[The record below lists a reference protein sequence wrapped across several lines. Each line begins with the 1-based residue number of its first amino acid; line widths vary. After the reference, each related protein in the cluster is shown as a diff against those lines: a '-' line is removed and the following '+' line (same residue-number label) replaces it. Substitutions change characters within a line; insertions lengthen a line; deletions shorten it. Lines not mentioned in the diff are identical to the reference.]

1 MEYINIGNETEQLE
15 FKKSTGELK
24 EGIISIVSILNK
36 HGSGELYFGVKN
48 NGDVIGQDVNDTTLR
63 NVSRAIGNH
72 IKPKIYPEIT
82 EKEYADGRKTVYVR
96 FEGNR
101 QPYQAYNVARIRI
114 SDEDTVMEPE
124 QYVEMYLE
132 REEDKF
138 SWERKLSDYT
148 IDDIDMTAFN
158 SYINKAKSV
167 GRIEFDS
174 NDPEIVLEK
183 LGLLDGN
190 HLLNAGAAL
199 FCNCETNDVQMAK
212 FATDVRATF
221 TDIRRYD
228 KGSIIGLADV
238 CEQYIKD
245 AIDWKADIV
254 GFDRIET
261 PEIPVEAIREAI
273 INSYGHRRY
282 ANNQCNEIVVFKNR
296 IEIHTTGGFPKG
308 HTPEEFLDGNKKAIR
323 RNKLITQ
330 VLYYSKD
337 METFATGL
345 KRIKDECD
353 KAGCKVEFKAETDD
367 FIVIFYRN
375 LRKQWTGK
383 PVTGSELQS
392 NEQDVYQNNKQ
403 RDNQNISKKRLEDI
417 IIEEIRKNEKVTR
430 EYIAQIAGVSE
441 KTVERRI
448 QEMPNVEYVGVGS
461 WGHWIIHESD
471 ET

>member
-1 MEYINIGNETEQLE
+1 M
-15 FKKSTGELK
+15 
-24 EGIISIVSILNK
+24 
-36 HGSGELYFGVKN
+36 
-48 NGDVIGQDVNDTTLR
+48 
-63 NVSRAIGNH
+63 
-72 IKPKIYPEIT
+72 
-82 EKEYADGRKTVYVR
+82 
-96 FEGNR
+96 
-101 QPYQAYNVARIRI
+101 
-114 SDEDTVMEPE
+114 
-124 QYVEMYLE
+124 
-132 REEDKF
+132 
-138 SWERKLSDYT
+138 
-148 IDDIDMTAFN
+148 
-158 SYINKAKSV
+158 
-167 GRIEFDS
+167 
-174 NDPEIVLEK
+174 
-183 LGLLDGN
+183 
-190 HLLNAGAAL
+190 
-199 FCNCETNDVQMAK
+199 
-212 FATDVRATF
+212 
-221 TDIRRYD
+221 
-228 KGSIIGLADV
+228 
-238 CEQYIKD
+238 
-245 AIDWKADIV
+245 
-254 GFDRIET
+254 
-261 PEIPVEAIREAI
+261 EAIREAI

-375 LRKQWTGK
+375 LRKQWAGK
-383 PVTGSELQS
+383 PVASSELQS